1 MLSAAKKKMKKNS
14 PAISHPRGK
23 FPTLTRLCGMGWC
36 VFLFILT
43 LLITTRRIGGNFTA
57 PLSLPM
63 SLGLGFF
70 LCVLSLLALAA
81 LNRKGRGNLVF
92 EVLTFLSLGLFGV
105 AVQIPGT
112 TWSAVGVY
120 WLCVLGAWCFW
131 LLKPTR
137 KDSANPEKNVTPTQP
152 ENRTTPKQTPESV
165 SQPTTESVSQPT
177 TESVSQPTPESVSQP
192 TPAVVSQ
199 PTTEPTSQPDPQ
211 STVEPICQ
219 ANSQPASQQTTEAG
233 SQSTSQPA
241 TESVSESMTSQ
252 PLPQSAIQSAFPEN
266 PSDEG
271 NADEASNAGN
281 AKEATGT
288 DEASKAGK
296 AEATEADEAS
306 EDETD
311 EAEEADEEPYP
322 LDLLPLNA
330 TQNLT
335 RSVVPNSETNQ
346 PEDTLSGLLRV
357 TFAAHQKSSL
367 IYVAFCPP
375 FAKVPVVEC
384 NSCDGI
390 ADVDPPMTILPHGVQ
405 IPVSRSETEQEE
417 SSVFYL
423 TVKCPME

>member
-43 LLITTRRIGGNFTA
+43 LLITTRRIGGYFTA

-63 SLGLGFF
+63 SLGLGVS
-70 LCVLSLLALAA
+70 LCVLSLLALTA
-81 LNRKGRGNLVF
+81 LNHKGRGSLVF
-92 EVLTFLSLGLFGV
+92 EVLTFLSLGIFGV

-112 TWSAVGVY
+112 TWSAVGAY

-137 KDSANPEKNVTPTQP
+137 KDSVNPEKNATPTQP
-152 ENRTTPKQTPESV
+152 ENQSTPKQTPESV
-165 SQPTTESVSQPT
+165 SQPTTESVSQPAA
-177 TESVSQPTPESVSQP
+177 EPTCQADSE
-192 TPAVVSQ
+192 
-199 PTTEPTSQPDPQ
+199 PTTEPTH
-211 STVEPICQ
+211 Q
-219 ANSQPASQQTTEAG
+219 ADIQPASPQTTEAG
-233 SQSTSQPA
+233 SQSTSQAA
-241 TESVSESMTSQ
+241 TEAVSESTTSQ
-252 PLPQSAIQSAFPEN
+252 PLPQSAPQSAFPEK

-271 NADEASNAGN
+271 NADEASKAGN

-288 DEASKAGK
+288 DDASKAGK

-322 LDLLPLNA
+322 IDLLPLNA

-335 RSVVPNSETNQ
+335 RSVVLNSETNQ

-357 TFAAHQKSSL
+357 TFATHQKSSL

-375 FAKVPVVEC
+375 FAKVPIVEC
-384 NSCDGI
+384 DSCDGI
-390 ADVDPPMTILPHGVQ
+390 AGVDPPMTILPHGVQ